1 MSTHTAKTQR
11 ALDPVALRADFP
23 ILAQEVRVGKPLI
36 YLDNAA
42 TTQKPQVVLDV
53 LNSYYREINANVHR
67 AIHRLGELATAAYE
81 EARVKV
87 AAFINAPS
95 ERSVIFTRGTTESIN
110 LVAHSWGDRY
120 LRAGDE
126 ILISEM
132 EHHSNIVPW
141 QLVAKRTGAKLK
153 FIPLTSTGE
162 LDMDAFHKL
171 LTPSVKILAVAHMSN
186 VLGTINPARDLVRA
200 AHAVGAVVL
209 LDGAQSAPHLPVDMQ
224 ELDCDFYA
232 FSGHKMCAPTGV
244 GILYARESLLE
255 EMDPF
260 LGGGEMINKV
270 TLTDATWADLPHK
283 FEAGTPNIAGAI
295 GIGAAVDY
303 LKSVGMDAIHAYEQE
318 LTSYAIEQLETIPD
332 LQIHGHARERG
343 GAISFS
349 IEGVHPHDVS
359 HFLDRDGIAIRAG
372 HMCAQ
377 PLMRVRGVTA
387 LSRASPYFYNT
398 REEVDVLAKSL
409 IGVREF
415 FHRANG

>member
-387 LSRASPYFYNT
+387 LSRASLYFYNT
-398 REEVDVLAKSL
+398 REEVDVLVKSL

>member
-303 LKSVGMDAIHAYEQE
+303 LKLALTGRYAATSAAQAELLYVRNKIALTASEQ
-318 LTSYAIEQLETIPD
+318 A
-332 LQIHGHARERG
+332 ARK
-343 GAISFS
+343 A
-349 IEGVHPHDVS
+349 
-359 HFLDRDGIAIRAG
+359 
-372 HMCAQ
+372 
-377 PLMRVRGVTA
+377 
-387 LSRASPYFYNT
+387 ASC
-398 REEVDVLAKSL
+398 
-409 IGVREF
+409 
-415 FHRANG
+415 